1 MNFVSFISSFV
12 KWLYLTFIRSLHQS
26 FYRSHVRTFEGSFA
40 PYSVR
45 WLVISVK
52 RWIGRSD
59 VHAFQHSNVPTSSC
73 SHVLSFQRSIV
84 TTIVSTFARL
94 TVQRNDYSAN
104 QPKFQ
109 SLMHR
114 YALQIRA
121 WRANP
126 EVSQYQLDINL
137 TFEVQGN
144 NDLCNRKVNQDATD
158 KSVKTDIWLF
168 QAVNPSARRI
178 TYARRSIAR
187 YVSGYSECFR

>member
-26 FYRSHVRTFEGSFA
+26 FYRSHVRTCEGSFA
-40 PYSVR
+40 PYNVR
-45 WLVISVK
+45 WFVISAK
-52 RWIGRSD
+52 RRNGRSD

-73 SHVLSFQRSIV
+73 SHVPSFQL
-84 TTIVSTFARL
+84 TIVSTFARL

-121 WRANP
+121 WRANS

-144 NDLCNRKVNQDATD
+144 NDLCNCKVNRTATD
-158 KSVKTDIWLF
+158 VSVKTDIWLF

>member
-1 MNFVSFISSFV
+1 
-12 KWLYLTFIRSLHQS
+12 
-26 FYRSHVRTFEGSFA
+26 
-40 PYSVR
+40 
-45 WLVISVK
+45 
-52 RWIGRSD
+52 
-59 VHAFQHSNVPTSSC
+59 
-73 SHVLSFQRSIV
+73 
-84 TTIVSTFARL
+84 
-94 TVQRNDYSAN
+94 
-104 QPKFQ
+104 
-109 SLMHR
+109 MHR

-187 YVSGYSECFR
+187 YVSGYLPLQGAGDYSEVAIPLETSPRRDERQRKEQG